1 VTANE
6 KRGEYLSKT
15 TKKADAKALTKPYE
29 ATPHEREVIQAY
41 LDGKR
46 ENPPPPRVAISWEDE
61 RTCALAPDHPQLPT
75 GQLLLMDALG
85 VKDWTLGSELLTQM
99 SAVAAGNEETLN
111 GMIALVK
118 GLEPKDTVEA
128 TLAAQMAS
136 VHVLT
141 MTLARRLANTDTI
154 QQQDS
159 AERALNKLART
170 FTTQIETLN
179 RHRGKGQQKV
189 TVEHVHV
196 HQGGQAIVGN
206 VERSPESK
214 HQGKTDA
221 GVPNATTHGPR
232 KSEPTQ

>member
-1 VTANE
+1 
-6 KRGEYLSKT
+6 
-15 TKKADAKALTKPYE
+15 
-29 ATPHEREVIQAY
+29 VIQAY
-41 LDGKR
+41 LEHKR

-61 RTCALAPDHPQLPT
+61 RTCALAPDHPHLPT

-118 GLEPKDTVEA
+118 GLEPKDTLEA

-206 VERSPESK
+206 VETRGGGDRPKLEDQPHAKQIAHAPQPEVWGADTEREPMPVTGDAERPMPDARRKVAWRSKE
-214 HQGKTDA
+214 
-221 GVPNATTHGPR
+221 
-232 KSEPTQ
+232 KS